1 MQDSTSTQ
9 QKTIGAL
16 LWKFTERVGAQ
27 AVSFVVSIVL
37 ARILAPDDYG
47 VIALI
52 TVFTAIASVFVQS
65 GFGTALLRKFEVDEL
80 DYNSV
85 FWVTFSISLVVYAI
99 LFVSAPYI
107 AIFYDAPSVTAILR
121 VLSVNIILG
130 SVNSVQNVKL
140 RREMRFKTIF
150 TNTIT
155 ASILSGIVGV
165 SMAVMGYGVWAL
177 VGQQFTST
185 ITVTI
190 VMLFTVR
197 WYPKFQFSI
206 ARIKTMFSFGWKM
219 LCSGL
224 LDTVYNNMYSLI
236 IGLKYSTEDLAYWNK
251 AKQFPSLMVDNINGS
266 LGAVMLP
273 VMAQQQNDIPE
284 LRKTVRH
291 TLTLSMYIVVPMM
304 VGLGVLAEPIVGLV
318 LTEKWLPAVPFM
330 QIWCFTYAFYPIHTI
345 NLQSYQALGRSD
357 VFLKLEIYKKI
368 LGIII
373 LVIALPFGLMAMAY
387 SKILGTILGT
397 IINSYPNKKLL
408 KYTIIEQYKDIM
420 FSALPAI
427 LMGVAVYFIGLIAIN
442 YIVLMF
448 IQIFAGVIIYWIL
461 SALLKN
467 QSYLFIKE
475 SLLSK
480 LEARKRRS

>member
-1 MQDSTSTQ
+1 MQNNTATQ

-27 AVSFVVSIVL
+27 AIQFIVSIVL
-37 ARILAPDDYG
+37 ARILAPEDYG

-52 TVFTAIASVFVQS
+52 TVFTTIAAVFVQS
-65 GFGTALLRKFEVDEL
+65 GFGTALLRKLEVDDL

-85 FWVTFSISLVVYAI
+85 FWVTFSISLIAYAI

-107 AIFYDAPSVTAILR
+107 AVFYDSEMLTSVLR

-140 RREMRFKTIF
+140 RREMRFKTVF

-155 ASILSGIVGV
+155 ATIISGIVGIT
-165 SMAVMGYGVWAL
+165 MAVMGYGVWAL

-185 ITVTI
+185 IAVTI

-197 WYPKFQFSI
+197 WYPKLQFSI
-206 ARIKTMFSFGWKM
+206 TRIKTMFSFGWKM
-219 LCSGL
+219 LCSSL
-224 LDTVYNNMYSLI
+224 LDTVYNNIYSLI
-236 IGLKYSTEDLAYWNK
+236 IGLKYSTTDLAYWNK

-304 VGLGVLAEPIVGLV
+304 VGLGILAEPIITLV

-330 QIWCFTYAFYPIHTI
+330 QVWCFTYAFYPIHTI

-368 LGIII
+368 LGVMI
-373 LVIALPFGLMAMAY
+373 LVVAMPFGLMVMAY
-387 SKILGTILGT
+387 SKIFSTIVCT
-397 IINSYPNKKLL
+397 FINAYPNKKLL
-408 KYTIIEQYKDIM
+408 KYTIFDQYKDIM
-420 FSALPAI
+420 LSALPAI
-427 LMGVAVYFIGLIAIN
+427 LMGVAVYFIGFIEMN
-442 YIVLMF
+442 YIILMF
-448 IQIFAGVIIYWIL
+448 IQVFAGVIIYWIL

-467 QSYLFIKE
+467 QSYVFIKD
-475 SLLSK
+475 SLLNK
-480 LEARKRRS
+480 IKNRI

>member
-1 MQDSTSTQ
+1 MENSVVIE
-9 QKTIGAL
+9 QKTIGAI
-16 LWKFTERVGAQ
+16 LWKFTERIGAQ
-27 AVSFVVSIVL
+27 AITFIVSIVL

-47 VIALI
+47 VVALI
-52 TVFTAIASVFVQS
+52 TVFTTVATVFVQS
-65 GFGTALLRKFEVDEL
+65 GFGTALLCKLEVDEL

-99 LFVSAPYI
+99 LYVSAPYI
-107 AIFYDAPSVTAILR
+107 AIFYDSPSVTAVLR

-130 SVNSVQNVKL
+130 SINSVQNVKL

-185 ITVTI
+185 IAVTT

-197 WYPKFQFSI
+197 WYPKLQFSL

-219 LCSGL
+219 LCSSL

-251 AKQFPSLMVDNINGS
+251 AKQFPGLVVENINGS
-266 LGAVMLP
+266 LSAVMLP
-273 VMAQQQNDIPE
+273 VMAQQQNDIQE
-284 LRKTVRH
+284 LRMTVRH

-304 VGLGVLAEPIVGLV
+304 VGLGVIAEHIVTLV

-330 QIWCFTYAFYPIHTI
+330 QIWCFTYIFYPIHII

-368 LGIII
+368 LGIAI
-373 LVIALPFGLMAMAY
+373 LVVAMPFGLMAMAY
-387 SKILGTILGT
+387 SKIFSTIVCT
-397 IINSYPNKKLL
+397 FINAHPNKKLL
-408 KYTIIEQYKDIM
+408 KYTIFDQYKDIM
-420 FSALPAI
+420 LSALPAI
-427 LMGVAVYFIGLIAIN
+427 LMGVAVYCIGFIEMN
-442 YIVLMF
+442 YILLMA
-448 IQIFAGVIIYWIL
+448 IQVVAGVFIYWIL
-461 SALLKN
+461 SAVLRN
-467 QSYLFIKE
+467 QSYLFIKD
-475 SLLSK
+475 SILNK
-480 LEARKRRS
+480 FKDKKV

>member
-1 MQDSTSTQ
+1 MQNNVATQ
-9 QKTIGAL
+9 EKTIGAL

-27 AVSFVVSIVL
+27 LIQFIVSIVL

-52 TVFTAIASVFVQS
+52 TVFTQIAAVFVQS

-85 FWVTFSISLVVYAI
+85 FWVTFSISLIAYAI

-107 AIFYDAPSVTAILR
+107 AVFYDSEMLTSVLR

-140 RREMRFKTIF
+140 RREMRFKTVF

-155 ASILSGIVGV
+155 ATIISGIVGIT
-165 SMAVMGYGVWAL
+165 MAVMGYGVWAL

-197 WYPKFQFSI
+197 WYPKLQFSI
-206 ARIKTMFSFGWKM
+206 TRIKTMFSFGWKM
-219 LCSGL
+219 LCSSL
-224 LDTVYNNMYSLI
+224 LDTVYNNIYSLI
-236 IGLKYSTEDLAYWNK
+236 IGLKYSTTDLAYWNK

-304 VGLGVLAEPIVGLV
+304 VGLGILAEPIITLV

-330 QIWCFTYAFYPIHTI
+330 QVWCFTYAFYPIHTI

-368 LGIII
+368 MGVTI
-373 LVIALPFGLMAMAY
+373 LVIAMPFGLMWMAY
-387 SKILGTILGT
+387 SKILSAILST

-408 KYTIIEQYKDIM
+408 KYTIFDQYKDIM
-420 FSALPAI
+420 LSALPAI
-427 LMGVAVYFIGLIAIN
+427 LMGVAVYCIGFIEMN
-442 YIVLMF
+442 YILLMA
-448 IQIFAGVIIYWIL
+448 IQVVAGVFIYWIL
-461 SALLKN
+461 SAVLRN
-467 QSYLFIKE
+467 QSYLFIKD
-475 SLLSK
+475 SILNK
-480 LEARKRRS
+480 FKDKKV

>member
-1 MQDSTSTQ
+1 MQNNVATQ
-9 QKTIGAL
+9 EKTIGAL

-27 AVSFVVSIVL
+27 LIQFIVSIVL

-52 TVFTAIASVFVQS
+52 TVFTQIAAVFVQS

-85 FWVTFSISLVVYAI
+85 FWVTFSISLIAYAI

-107 AIFYDAPSVTAILR
+107 AVFYDSEMLTSVLR

-140 RREMRFKTIF
+140 RREMRFKTVF

-155 ASILSGIVGV
+155 ATIISGIVGIT
-165 SMAVMGYGVWAL
+165 MAVMGYGVWAL

-185 ITVTI
+185 IAVTI

-197 WYPKFQFSI
+197 WYPKLQFSI
-206 ARIKTMFSFGWKM
+206 TRIKTMFSFGWKM
-219 LCSGL
+219 LCSSL
-224 LDTVYNNMYSLI
+224 LDTVYNNIYSLI
-236 IGLKYSTEDLAYWNK
+236 IGLKYSTTDLAYWNK

-304 VGLGVLAEPIVGLV
+304 VGMGVLAEPIITLV

-330 QIWCFTYAFYPIHTI
+330 QVWCFTYAFYPIHTI

-368 LGIII
+368 LGVAI
-373 LVIALPFGLMAMAY
+373 LVAAMPFGLMVMAY
-387 SKILGTILGT
+387 SKIFSTIVCT
-397 IINSYPNKKLL
+397 FINAYPNKKLL
-408 KYTIIEQYKDIM
+408 KYTIFDQYKDIM
-420 FSALPAI
+420 LSALPAI
-427 LMGVAVYFIGLIAIN
+427 LMGVAVYFIGFIEMN

-448 IQIFAGVIIYWIL
+448 VQVVAGVIIYWIL
-461 SALLKN
+461 SAILKN
-467 QSYLFIKE
+467 QSYVFIKD

-480 LEARKRRS
+480 IKNRRSKI